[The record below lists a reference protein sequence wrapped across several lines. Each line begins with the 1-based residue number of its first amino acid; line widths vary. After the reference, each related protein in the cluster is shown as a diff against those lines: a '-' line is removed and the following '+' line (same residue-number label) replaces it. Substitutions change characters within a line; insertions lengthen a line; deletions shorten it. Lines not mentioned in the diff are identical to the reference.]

1 MRLILAFALA
11 LAGAA
16 HAAGPVEAATQEVP
30 TPEQVR
36 AGFRSS
42 EAALLDRH
50 GDPVQSLRIDM
61 TVRRLPWVEL
71 KDISPALPGAIL
83 QAEDQR
89 FYQHLSLI
97 HI

>member
-1 MRLILAFALA
+1 MKREMRFIFFAGLSLA

-16 HAAGPVEAATQEVP
+16 HAASPQAQEVP

-36 AGFRSS
+36 AHYRSS

-50 GDPVQSLRIDM
+50 GEPVQSLRIDM

-71 KDISPALPGAIL
+71 KDISPAHSPSSSASI
-83 QAEDQR
+83 
-89 FYQHLSLI
+89 
-97 HI
+97 